1 MSENVGHEVIARA
14 GRGPAASSA
23 ALGRARDDRGPD
35 RPGHAAPADPPEPA
49 RRAPRDPGLATGA
62 VEEILRMAAP
72 TLGVIARYAVAD
84 IEVGGVTIAPGDLVL
99 VSTDADNRDDAA
111 FAEPDRFDIRRTPN
125 QHVAFGHGLRF
136 CIGAGLARVELQTV
150 FSALFQRVPT
160 LRLAVELEEL
170 RLRDDTPLGGLT
182 RLPVTW

>member
-1 MSENVGHEVIARA
+1 
-14 GRGPAASSA
+14 
-23 ALGRARDDRGPD
+23 
-35 RPGHAAPADPPEPA
+35 
-49 RRAPRDPGLATGA
+49 
-62 VEEILRMAAP
+62 MAAP

-99 VSTDADNRDDAA
+99 VSTDAANRDDAA
-111 FAEPDRFDIRRTPN
+111 FAEPDRFDIRRTLN